1 MKLPCRFLDSLA
13 ETNKQNAEIYVGL
26 THVLVYHFLV
36 IKWFKINLSITDKTK
51 KKIVYFVNKIALLCQ
66 GCCCWVSNL
75 TTYVIVYKSRGN
87 NIYVS
92 KNVLLLGFNP
102 WYTMGQIFFTYIII
116 LNFTVLKI

>member
-51 KKIVYFVNKIALLCQ
+51 KKNSGKM
-66 GCCCWVSNL
+66 
-75 TTYVIVYKSRGN
+75 GN
-87 NIYVS
+87 CGSEYSDVR
-92 KNVLLLGFNP
+92 V
-102 WYTMGQIFFTYIII
+102 
-116 LNFTVLKI
+116 